1 VVKGKFLYQ
10 GEEYSYLMAYLGC
23 TSYDSQDNKI
33 GLAVA
38 KNPQDT
44 FVRIGEV
51 PFVDFEFDGSEDI
64 WEWGVGQPS
73 LVNMDKEGR
82 VMMFYT
88 RGDRNGTRTLY
99 SEWDLSDLS
108 APVQL
113 NGGTLSAA
121 GLVNLNGGVDI
132 MNNADFLYDPATN
145 LSAGA
150 AYLSYLYQLYGSW
163 RTAFAAY
170 EAGCDA
176 VNAWLKDSRYAD
188 GIGSLKK
195 IPNAELERLV
205 GRMDRALSLY
215 TKLYY

>member
-1 VVKGKFLYQ
+1 MKLNARHAAIVAILLALSIGFGFAFDAVATAIERARNPRPDEFAELIEQ
-10 GEEYSYLMAYLGC
+10 NASAYGVPEAVLWAVARVESGFASNARG
-23 TSYDSQDNKI
+23 TDGSI
-33 GLAVA
+33 GLMQLTPA
-38 KNPQDT
+38 
-44 FVRIGEV
+44 
-51 PFVDFEFDGSEDI
+51 EFDMIRTDILGED
-64 WEWGVGQPS
+64 
-73 LVNMDKEGR
+73 
-82 VMMFYT
+82 
-88 RGDRNGTRTLY
+88 TL
-99 SEWDLSDLS
+99 D
-108 APVQL
+108 
-113 NGGTLSAA
+113 A
-121 GLVNLNGGVDI
+121 GL
-132 MNNADFLYDPATN
+132 LYDPATN